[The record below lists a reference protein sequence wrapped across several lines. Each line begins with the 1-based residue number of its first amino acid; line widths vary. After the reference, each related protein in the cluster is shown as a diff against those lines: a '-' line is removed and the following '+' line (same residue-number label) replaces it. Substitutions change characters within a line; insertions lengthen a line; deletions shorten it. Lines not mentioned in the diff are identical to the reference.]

1 MVSISEFFTAL
12 LQPVV
17 YRPLIAALII
27 GSVCAVIGVFMVLR
41 KLVFFGNGIA
51 HSAFAGGTLGIL
63 LNINPMISISFFAI
77 ITAMAIGYINQRN
90 KLSNEIAIGVLFSLS
105 MALGILFISLFRTY
119 NTDVSSLLFG
129 SLSSISLSEVFTTVI
144 FAVIILGVLFWVKK
158 ELYFVTF
165 DDELAQANGLPV
177 VALSYLFL
185 LAVAL
190 TVVMSLNTVGVILV
204 MAFIVTPAA
213 TAYQFTY
220 SLNKM
225 LLLSVICAVLSVLL
239 GYMLAYM
246 LDISGGAS
254 IVLVLTVLFALSFVF
269 SPKRRQNLPGIND
282 VMCGQCIKLVKGI
295 DCSYCEM
302 DETCDD
308 DGDMDNV
315 HDHTSVESTHYEH
328 VTRVPAA
335 KSYLHED
342 FVEKDPVI
350 EISNVSVSYNRSS
363 PVLQEINLKIYP
375 GEYIG
380 LIGKN
385 GSGKSTLMKS
395 ILGLLKPTTGAIR
408 IFNEPIGSHTYDRI
422 GYMPQMHPIPREFP
436 ATVGDVVSMGLFKNH
451 LFRPLQKID
460 HDKVML
466 ALHKVH
472 MEKFFNRPIGHLS
485 GGEQQKVLVA
495 QALVREPEILLLDEP
510 TSALDFTMV
519 KDFLAF
525 LQHLNHEYGIT
536 LIVIQHNLDMLR
548 PYCSRLI
555 MLRGQIVYDGLPNL
569 PKADEMIQKVFYN

>member
-1 MVSISEFFTAL
+1 MVSISEFFRAL

-158 ELYFVTF
+158 ELYFITF

-190 TVVMSLNTVGVILV
+190 TIVMSLSTVGVILV

-225 LLLSVICAVLSVLL
+225 LLLSVLCAILSVLL

-254 IVLVLTVLFALSFVF
+254 IVLVLTVFFTLSFIF
-269 SPKRRQNLPGIND
+269 SPKRRQNLPGVND
-282 VMCGQCIKLVKGI
+282 EMCGQCTKLVKGI

-302 DETCDD
+302 EETCE
-308 DGDMDNV
+308 DN
-315 HDHTSVESTHYEH
+315 HDHKSAESTHYEH
-328 VTRVPAA
+328 VARVPAA
-335 KSYLHED
+335 KIYHHKDQE
-342 FVEKDPVI
+342 EKDPVI
-350 EISNVSVSYNRSS
+350 ELTNVSVSYNRTT
-363 PVLQEINLKIYP
+363 PVLQELNLKIFP

-395 ILGLLKPTTGAIR
+395 ILGLLKPT
-408 IFNEPIGSHTYDRI
+408 IGSIRVFNHPIDPETYNRI

-436 ATVGDVVSMGLFKNH
+436 ATVGDVVGMGLFKNN
-451 LFRPLQKID
+451 LFRPLHKID

-519 KDFLAF
+519 KDFLSF

-536 LIVIQHNLDMLR
+536 LIVIQHNMDMLR

-555 MLRGQIVYDGLPNL
+555 MLRGQIVYDGPPNI